1 VDPGCGQCFCRWFD
15 LAQVQDQ
22 QCRYRNRRGQ
32 RNGGDDAGAVPFWAL
47 DRNEFV
53 FGELPEAVSISIQ
66 YLQHRKVAVPLNL
79 EITLGL

>member
-1 VDPGCGQCFCRWFD
+1 MI
-15 LAQVQDQ
+15 
-22 QCRYRNRRGQ
+22 
-32 RNGGDDAGAVPFWAL
+32 GGDDSGEVPFWAL

-53 FGELPEAVSISIQ
+53 FGEVPEAVSISIQ